1 MEKTRSLDL
10 GDHCHYV
17 WALMNGFRAG
27 LEQQLARSRNEDL
40 RTYLDMNQ
48 SLRVLDLGNGR
59 LRPQYALLQAAGH
72 QVYGIDL
79 ANQPRAS
86 WVDRAYEVAR
96 WLYTRQLKSTA
107 DSRYAPQTLVCGDV
121 GALPFPDEH
130 FDLVTSVAAFEHF
143 LDVPA
148 VVAELRRV
156 LRVGGMAW
164 VGIHLFTSLSGAH
177 NIRMS
182 EVPLQ
187 TLRPGVTPWDH
198 LRERRIPWSVP
209 LNEWRTDQ
217 YLETFAQHLSLRK
230 QYCWLREGEAHLTP
244 ALESELAAYAREEL
258 TCGTYVLVAQKEAA

>member
-1 MEKTRSLDL
+1 
-10 GDHCHYV
+10 
-17 WALMNGFRAG
+17 MNGFRAD
-27 LEQQLARSRNEDL
+27 LERQLDQSRYEDL
-40 RTYLDMNQ
+40 SAYLDLDQ

-79 ANQPRAS
+79 ANQPRSS
-86 WVDRAYEVAR
+86 WVDRGYEVAR
-96 WLYTRQLKSTA
+96 WLYTRQLRSKA
-107 DSRYAPQTLVCGDV
+107 DSSHSSHSSCSSCAPQTLVCGDV
-121 GALPFPDEH
+121 GALPFPDGH

-187 TLRPGVTPWDH
+187 TLPPEVEPWDH
-198 LRERRIPWSVP
+198 LRARRIPWSVP
-209 LNEWRTDQ
+209 LNEWCQDQ
-217 YLETFAQHLSLRK
+217 YRATFAQHFSLRK

-244 ALESELAAYAREEL
+244 AVESELSAYDKDEL
-258 TCGTYVLVAQKEAA
+258 TCGTYVLVAQKEVA